1 MGLISILLGLVRG
14 GQIAGGSVKEA
25 AEVLIGNKAEEAR
38 LENAEFSEVLKQ
50 FGAEFGGEPK
60 GWFDRFVDAMN
71 RLPRPVLAFGTMG
84 LFAFAMAAPQKFAL
98 RMEGLA
104 LVPEP
109 LWWLMGAIISFYFG
123 ARELQYRRDGL
134 SIDRLRET
142 ARDLTAAKAGPA
154 GASAATET
162 PEAAAPAVPAAP
174 RGAANAAL
182 EEWRSLQA
190 ARRR

>member
-14 GQIAGGSVKEA
+14 GNIAGGTIKEA
-25 AEVLIGNKAEEAR
+25 AEVFIGNKAEEAR
-38 LENAEFSEVLKQ
+38 MENAEFSEVLKQ
-50 FGAEFGGEPK
+50 FGAEFAGQRL

-84 LFAFAMAAPQKFAL
+84 LFAFAMTAPQSFAI

-123 ARELQYRRDGL
+123 ARELQYQRDGV
-134 SIDRLRET
+134 SIERMRQT
-142 ARDLTAAKAGPA
+142 VQKLTPKAEVEPSVTVDNVAVTVPA
-154 GASAATET
+154 GD
-162 PEAAAPAVPAAP
+162 PNY
-174 RGAANAAL
+174 NAAV
-182 EEWRSLQA
+182 EEWRA
-190 ARRR
+190 MHAR